1 MNDSLI
7 DLGINGS
14 LVLIAIGL
22 ALALVFF
29 IVHSVMNIKESWK
42 ALAGI
47 VGVVVFLFIMY
58 TMASGDKTG
67 ALMAGKYADISPETM
82 KMVSAGVNGSLGLMA
97 FALAS
102 WVVLEIVNLFK

>member
-14 LVLIAIGL
+14 LILIAIGL
-22 ALALVFF
+22 VMALVFF
-29 IVHSVMNIKESWK
+29 IVHSIMNIKESWK

-47 VGVVVFLFIMY
+47 IGVVVFLFVMY

-67 ALMAGKYADISPETM
+67 ALLAGKYADITPETV
-82 KMVSAGVNGSLGLMA
+82 KMVSAGVNGALGLMA
-97 FALAS
+97 FALIS
-102 WVVLEIVNLFK
+102 WVVLEIVNLFR